1 MIPISERRWTSE
13 EVSEGRDTRPACP
26 LGKERTSGP
35 LVPTLG
41 SMVRTLLGIGT
52 RSVPWPGIRKR
63 ADGLFTLQVLF
74 LLVVNAWAGGRMETV
89 MVESD
94 DAMIPSREVRVWLPA
109 GYDTGDGRYPVVYFH
124 DGQNVFRPGGTFG
137 CWFAEDAAESEM
149 AAGRMREAIMVAIP
163 NNEADMGKARMTE
176 YQPPTDINPR
186 DPSRGNGICHRYAE
200 FLVGKVKGAID
211 GKYRTLPDRANTV
224 VAGSSMGGLVSLWLG
239 LNTDVFGAVGVFS
252 PAFWTSPNFTKAM
265 MEGTKKDGL
274 RIYMDMGTREKGSL
288 TGDYWKDALAVRDA
302 LLKQGY
308 VEGEEFLWNP
318 GEGDEHSEKA
328 WAKRLPVALRFLLP
342 EKDKPRMEED

>member
-1 MIPISERRWTSE
+1 M
-13 EVSEGRDTRPACP
+13 A
-26 LGKERTSGP
+26 
-35 LVPTLG
+35 
-41 SMVRTLLGIGT
+41 RTLLGIGT
-52 RSVPWPGIRKR
+52 RSVLWPGIRKR
-63 ADGLFTLQVLF
+63 TDRLLTLQVL
-74 LLVVNAWAGGRMETV
+74 LLLAVNACAGGRIETLL
-89 MVESD
+89 VESD
-94 DAMIPSREVRVWLPA
+94 DASIPSREVRVWLPP
-109 GYDTGDGRYPVVYFH
+109 GYDGGEARYPVIYFH
-124 DGQNVFRPGGTFG
+124 DGQNVFRPGGPFG
-137 CWFAEDAAESEM
+137 CWFAEDAAAEEM
-149 AAGRMREAIMVAIP
+149 KAGRVREAIIVAVP
-163 NNEADMGKARMTE
+163 NNEADMGNARVTE
-176 YQPPTDINPR
+176 YQPPGDTNPR
-186 DPSRGNGICHRYAE
+186 DPSRGPGLCDHYGN
-200 FLVGKVKGAID
+200 FLAGKVKPSID

-318 GEGDEHSEKA
+318 GEGDEHNEKA
-328 WAKRLPVALRFLLP
+328 WAKRLPVALRFLMAK
-342 EKDKPRMEED
+342 EKDKPRIKED